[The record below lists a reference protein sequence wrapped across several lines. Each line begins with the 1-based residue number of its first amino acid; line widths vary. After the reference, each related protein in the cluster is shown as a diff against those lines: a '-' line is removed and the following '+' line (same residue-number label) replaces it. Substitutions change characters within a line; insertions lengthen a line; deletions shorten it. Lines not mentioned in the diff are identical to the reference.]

1 MPSPCKGIRFDFIA
15 TYVDQCHLRVCRDL
29 FLVFLQQLW
38 SVYSAGASSASTKI
52 EEIIPGRLGQ
62 ICLNVIAPDEVICQ
76 AKKLAA
82 ERLRLES
89 GDDFRGRCR
98 RALLQSLGR
107 ARTERRLCLFAGD
120 KHHEA
125 CHAHEEQAPPTDGMK
140 RQGIQGHG
148 GGEHE

>member
-1 MPSPCKGIRFDFIA
+1 M
-15 TYVDQCHLRVCRDL
+15 
-29 FLVFLQQLW
+29 
-38 SVYSAGASSASTKI
+38 YSAGASSASTKI

-82 ERLRLES
+82 ERLCLEG

-98 RALLQSLGR
+98 WALLQSLGP
-107 ARTERRLCLFAGD
+107 ASIERRSCLFAGD

-125 CHAHEEQAPPTDGMK
+125 CHAHEEQAPPTDGLK